1 MQVSD
6 YRVIIG

>member
-6 YRVIIG
+6 YI